1 MTMRRLWA
9 LTLAVIL
16 SVAMAAG
23 CTSTATSMKNARAAL
38 DNAKAAGAEEKA
50 PYEYYMA
57 ESYFGLAE
65 HEVQEGDKKGVKE
78 FAEKSEKFS
87 ADAVNKAG
95 GGAK

>member
-1 MTMRRLWA
+1 MRRLWA

-16 SVAMAAG
+16 SAGMAAG
-23 CTSTATSMKNARAAL
+23 CSSAGAMKNARAAL
-38 DNAKAAGAEEKA
+38 DNAKAADAEKNA

-57 ESYFGLAE
+57 ESYFRLAE
-65 HEVQEGDKKGVKE
+65 HEVTEGDRKGAIE

-87 ADAVNKAG
+87 AEAVKKAG